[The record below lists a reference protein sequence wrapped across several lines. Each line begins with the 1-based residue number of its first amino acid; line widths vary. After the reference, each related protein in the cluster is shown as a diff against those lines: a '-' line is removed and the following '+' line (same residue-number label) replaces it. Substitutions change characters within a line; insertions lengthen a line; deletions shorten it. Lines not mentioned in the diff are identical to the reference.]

1 MSDSHV
7 DARGAPA
14 SHHQTPA
21 IGVGVGLATASTSE
35 IPVRAVTNSSE
46 TTTAGPEIEMS
57 SSSLPSTS
65 ALQALP
71 PSPPLASSGAPQK
84 PADGTPSQLHSTTGP
99 QQSQQLRPPR
109 LDLAGARAVP
119 ASRSLTSQIPFDLP
133 SASSPD
139 LSPTYLRSHYSSS
152 THFPILPASQ
162 PVPNQVVQ
170 TAVQVASILSLP
182 APLLLTLARTN
193 SPTEQRKIATRMDAA
208 SYLSSMALPP
218 PSPSALVPDLEG
230 SELFGPNAP
239 ISGSEPT
246 SGANGVGNEANGHG
260 SSTKSS
266 PNAEIPGR
274 RPSLPFTSIG
284 DHPALPLLLGQVF
297 SPPTPG
303 IVAPSTPASEGP
315 LGWLSKKPI
324 FSSIEDWSYQAARER
339 VAQVKRASTTPSS
352 ASGSSSSTA
361 QPRMVPLPS
370 FSEREISTIAKR
382 MARWALKE
390 QVDQVGQ
397 QVEANKEKAV
407 LLAAEA
413 AARSSSASG
422 ACPTSIPTSTSGT
435 KDTTNIDLSAYAAT
449 YKRQLDALAS
459 GYFAQLH
466 REAVKRLANAAQ
478 SPVAQ
483 YATSSGPDLA
493 QQAASAST
501 SSAIAPTDFSL
512 NGLAQITGGTEQ
524 AQAIHVQAAAAAA
537 IAANSLAAKEMA
549 SVAGTALENLGVD
562 VPQHIQDR
570 SHVGGLDLLELRPE
584 TIAAPPTSTTITTA
598 PSEPGA
604 TTSAA
609 ESTVSLSS
617 AAAPISQASA
627 AVSTILEQ
635 VNLGGEFT
643 PEKRDYFLSYAHSLY
658 AKDPYS
664 SDLLP
669 LLHTLEEI
677 HPDHLPTL
685 LLSSCVYYTRGEY
698 ESSLYYNKKL
708 LMKDPGYVEAMSNI
722 GTTLRAMGR
731 WQEAEAWWWKA
742 IKLRPTYWDATE
754 NLLGVLC
761 NPVSTSQQGQNGGSD
776 GAPAPATEPRYQQA
790 LELCN
795 FVEVQIFASE
805 SGLSIGFEP
814 SRDKIA
820 TYASPEGK
828 LERPRRLPQSIPMNQ
843 VHRLQN
849 LLYAKGNLRLAVQN
863 AAAAQEEYEKAIELA
878 LSLPASI
885 RASQTT
891 IYPVGGCSTR
901 DLVVA
906 AFIMAKV
913 LNTHAQFNGNSS
925 DSRQAVGDVLH
936 KLGVADEHGRMNFA
950 HLIGI
955 VQRGGDHYVE
965 GLLRLGGG
973 VLPAILVTPE
983 QTFRMLPYIFAEFQG
998 VLPSMREADGVDDPS
1013 KATTIQQ
1020 VKQTTSTMIL
1030 TLAKVFQDSAAQSG
1044 PANKLTLG
1052 GVPCSPSLLLP
1063 MYYLALALHP
1073 SPSTCNNLG
1082 ILLSTVNATAI
1093 VAPAQLGLP
1102 PTSPRS
1108 VLSGQDFALRYYNA
1122 GLKLDTKHPHLYTNL
1137 GSLLKDMGNLPE
1149 AIRHYKKAVECNP
1162 KFDVALANLANAIKD
1177 SGQIQESIPYYKRAV
1192 ELNPNFPEAICGLV
1206 NALGGVCDWAGRGGV
1221 NEEWIVDNETRFAP
1235 APPAKA
1241 GAFGS
1246 SSGYMGQISAL
1257 VGSQLADG
1265 MGYGA
1270 GSLRA
1275 VGDLDHWLR
1284 IISQAIYGLTPE
1296 QVGEAMSTWKFRLEF
1311 LLNPKNRKAYPHNE
1325 GGYLIRLVERLMRR
1339 IQRRW
1344 YISTYGPN
1352 IAAAPTALRIMPTP
1366 EDLVSYRRPML
1377 PPVLPPVGVPTVLP
1391 FHCFTLPVSAREIR
1405 LISHRTGLSISRATL
1420 NQPWMPDFVLPPPRP
1435 PIQGVLNIGYV
1446 SSDLGNHPLSHLM
1459 QSVFG
1464 FHDTTCFNIF
1474 VYATSASDRSPY
1486 RLKIE
1491 AESQNFYDVSA
1502 RSTQEIV
1509 DQIVRDEIHVL
1520 INLSG
1525 YTKGARNEIFAA
1537 RPAPVQMSYMGF
1549 AGTLAAGWCDYFIV
1563 DPIVCP
1569 PGLVSGDYWRARA
1582 GLKDASPEVQGVDT
1596 PTDFEGDPDPEA
1608 MTEDYVYTEKLLYL
1622 PHSYFVTDHKQAW
1635 REDETAGLTAGEP
1648 HFVHSGMPNELYAIE
1663 EARRWQMRRELF
1675 PGIRDDTFIFA
1686 NWNQLYKI
1694 DPFIFRIWLNILAK
1708 FPNSIL
1714 WLLRF
1719 PAPGEAHLKSTALKW
1734 AGPEVAAR
1742 IVFTD
1747 VANKVRSSILEVF
1760 VLHTHRSPVFSQNEH
1775 VRRGRVAD
1783 LFLDTTEVRETDST
1797 TSSDFADFG
1806 AYFFSGDAMQ
1816 CNAHTTAAD
1825 ILWSG
1830 TPLLTYP
1837 RHAHK
1842 MASRVAAS
1850 IAVATGLGPRMIVSS
1865 AEEYEER
1872 ALQLAS
1878 TLTYDHIL
1886 PDPAAPAQSIYSR
1899 QQRIGRG
1906 ELADMRK
1913 TLYLTR
1919 ETSPLF
1925 DTRRWVRNMEAG
1937 VFEAWKRWVNG
1948 TEFEDAGEWGTGVE
1962 RESGSIWVVDA
1973 FDGTNLPS
1981 RAPYSK

>member
-14 SHHQTPA
+14 SHDQAP
-21 IGVGVGLATASTSE
+21 IGVATASTSS
-35 IPVRAVTNSSE
+35 IPLPAVVNRSE
-46 TTTAGPEIEMS
+46 TTTAGPEVEMGSSLS
-57 SSSLPSTS
+57 SSPS
-65 ALQALP
+65 AIQAP
-71 PSPPLASSGAPQK
+71 PPLPPLAEPRAHPKTNIQPS
-84 PADGTPSQLHSTTGP
+84 DGTALQLDRSTGA
-99 QQSQQLRPPR
+99 QQPRPPR

-119 ASRSLTSQIPFDLP
+119 ASGSLTSQIPFDLP

-139 LSPTYLRSHYSSS
+139 PSPTYLRSHYSSS
-152 THFPILPASQ
+152 THFPVLPASL
-162 PVPNQVVQ
+162 PVPNQTVQ
-170 TAVQVASILSLP
+170 TAVQVASILNLP
-182 APLLLTLARTN
+182 VPLLLTLARTN
-193 SPTEQRKIATRMDAA
+193 SPTEQHKIATKMDAV
-208 SYLSSMALPP
+208 SYLPFMALPP

-230 SELFGPNAP
+230 SELFGPSA
-239 ISGSEPT
+239 SVSATEAT
-246 SGANGVGNEANGHG
+246 SGANGTGTEPNGHE
-260 SSTKSS
+260 SSTSTGL
-266 PNAEIPGR
+266 NASIAAR
-274 RPSLPFTSIG
+274 RPSIPITSIG

-339 VAQVKRASTTPSS
+339 VAQTKNASNASSSVK
-352 ASGSSSSTA
+352 GLSSSTSR
-361 QPRMVPLPS
+361 PPMVPSKS
-370 FSEREISTIAKR
+370 FSEREISTVAKQ

-390 QVDQVGQ
+390 QVDQMGQ

-407 LLAAEA
+407 LLAAQA
-413 AARSSSASG
+413 AVRSSSAGGHGGPS
-422 ACPTSIPTSTSGT
+422 TSTSGT
-435 KDTTNIDLSAYAAT
+435 GTGLSSSETTDVDLSAYAAI
-449 YKRQLDALAS
+449 YKQQLDALAS

-466 REAVKRLANAAQ
+466 REAIKRLASAAQ

-483 YATSSGPDLA
+483 YASASSSGPD
-493 QQAASAST
+493 AASQMPSAPIT
-501 SSAIAPTDFSL
+501 SVPPTDFSL
-512 NGLAQITGGTEQ
+512 NGLAQITGTEQ

-549 SVAGTALENLGVD
+549 SAAGTALENLGVD
-562 VPQHIQDR
+562 VPQLIQDR
-570 SHVGGLDLLELRPE
+570 PNVGGLDLLELRPE
-584 TIAAPPTSTTITTA
+584 TIAVPPNSTTSTTVHPPPV
-598 PSEPGA
+598 PS
-604 TTSAA
+604 TSADD
-609 ESTVSLSS
+609 SVTNLSLV
-617 AAAPISQASA
+617 AAPTSQASA
-627 AVSTILEQ
+627 AVTKILEQ

-658 AKDPYS
+658 AKDPFS

-669 LLHTLEEI
+669 LLHTLEEV

-685 LLSSCVYYTRGEY
+685 LLSSCVYYSRAEY

-708 LMKDPGYVEAMSNI
+708 LMKDPGYASQVEAMSNI

-761 NPVSTSQQGQNGGSD
+761 NPVTSSQQGQTGETD
-776 GAPAPATEPRYQQA
+776 GTLAPAAEPRYQQA

-795 FVEVQIFASE
+795 FVEVQIFANE
-805 SGLSIGFEP
+805 SGMTIGFEP

-820 TYASPEGK
+820 TCAEPGDK
-828 LERPRRLPQSIPMNQ
+828 LERPRRLPQIIPMSQ

-849 LLYAKGNLRLAVQN
+849 LLYAKGNLRLAAQN
-863 AAAAQEEYEKAIELA
+863 AAGAQEEYEKAIELA
-878 LSLPASI
+878 LSLPASM
-885 RASQTT
+885 RTRQTT
-891 IYPVGGCSTR
+891 IYPIGGCSTR

-906 AFIMAKV
+906 TFIMSKV
-913 LNTHAQFNGNSS
+913 LATHAQFNENSAE
-925 DSRQAVGDVLH
+925 SRHAVGDVLH
-936 KLGVADEHGRMNFA
+936 KLGLADERGRMNFA
-950 HLIGI
+950 YLIGL

-973 VLPAILVTPE
+973 VLPAVLVNPE
-983 QTFRMLPYIFAEFQG
+983 HTFRLLPYVFAEFQG
-998 VLPSMREADGVDDPS
+998 GLPSMREADGVEDAS
-1013 KATTIQQ
+1013 KASTIQQ
-1020 VKQTTSTMIL
+1020 VKQATSTMLL
-1030 TLAKVFQDSAAQSG
+1030 TLAKVLQDSAAQSG
-1044 PANKLTLG
+1044 PTNKLTLG
-1052 GVPCSPSLLLP
+1052 GIPCSPSLLLP

-1082 ILLSTVNATAI
+1082 ILLSTVNATTL
-1093 VAPAQLGLP
+1093 VALVQLGLP
-1102 PTSPRS
+1102 ATSAPA
-1108 VLSGQDFALRYYNA
+1108 VLTGQDFALRYYNA
-1122 GLKLDTKHPHLYTNL
+1122 GLKLDPKHPHLYTNL

-1206 NALGGVCDWAGRGGV
+1206 NALGGVCDWTGRGGV
-1221 NEEWIVDNETRFAP
+1221 NEEWIVDNETMLAP
-1235 APPAKA
+1235 APAGEA

-1246 SSGYMGQISAL
+1246 KSGYTGQISTL

-1270 GSLRA
+1270 GSLRS
-1275 VGDLDHWLR
+1275 VGDLDQWLR

-1296 QVGEAMSTWKFRLEF
+1296 QVGEAMGTWKFRLEF
-1311 LLNPKNRKAYPHNE
+1311 LLDPKNRKAYPYNE
-1325 GGYLIRLVERLMRR
+1325 GGFLIRLVERLMRR

-1344 YISTYGPN
+1344 YITTYGPN
-1352 IAAAPTALRIMPTP
+1352 VAAPPTARRIMPTP

-1377 PPVLPPVGVPTVLP
+1377 PPALPPVGVPTVLP

-1405 LISHRTGLSISRATL
+1405 LISHRTGLGISRATL

-1474 VYATSASDRSPY
+1474 VYATSPSDRSPY

-1563 DPIVCP
+1563 GESPFFSFHQTHNALLMRCFLIVADPIVCP
-1569 PGLVSGDYWRARA
+1569 PGLVSGDHWRARA
-1582 GLKDASPEVQGVDT
+1582 GLKDAAPELQGVDT

-1635 REDETAGLTAGEP
+1635 RENESAGLTPTEP
-1648 HFVHSGMPNELYAIE
+1648 HFVHSGLPNELFAIE
-1663 EARRWQMRRELF
+1663 EARRWYMRRELF

-1694 DPFIFRIWLNILAK
+1694 DPFIFRIWLNILTK

-1734 AGPEVAAR
+1734 AGPEVAER
-1742 IVFTD
+1742 IIFTD
-1747 VANKVRSSILEVF
+1747 VANK
-1760 VLHTHRSPVFSQNEH
+1760 NEH
-1775 VRRGRVAD
+1775 IQRGRVAD
-1783 LFLDTTEVRETDST
+1783 LFLDTTE
-1797 TSSDFADFG
+1797 
-1806 AYFFSGDAMQ
+1806 

-1842 MASRVAAS
+1842 LASRVAAS

-1872 ALQLAS
+1872 ALELAS

-1886 PDPAAPAQSIYSR
+1886 PDPSAPAQSIYSR

-1906 ELADMRK
+1906 ELAEMRK

-1925 DTRRWVRNMEAG
+1925 DTRRWVRNMETG
-1937 VFEAWKRWVNG
+1937 LFEAWKRWVNG
-1948 TEFEDAGEWGTGVE
+1948 TEFEDAGEWGNGAE
-1962 RESGSIWVVDA
+1962 RESGSIWVMDA
-1973 FDGTNLPS
+1973 FDGTNLPR
-1981 RAPYSK
+1981 RAPYFK